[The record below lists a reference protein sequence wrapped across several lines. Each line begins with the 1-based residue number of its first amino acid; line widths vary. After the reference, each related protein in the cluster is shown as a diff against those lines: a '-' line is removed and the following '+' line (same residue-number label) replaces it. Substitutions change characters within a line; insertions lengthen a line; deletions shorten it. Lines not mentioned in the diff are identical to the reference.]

1 MATASA
7 RMMISKKLLLK
18 EYDEHTTIKR
28 QQMST
33 GDENSQPEGEG
44 RRLSSEMVMVITRA
58 TRNETKTAQEKL
70 L

>member
-1 MATASA
+1 
-7 RMMISKKLLLK
+7 MMISKKLLLK

-44 RRLSSEMVMVITRA
+44 RRLSRARCTAGDHARHKKNKNTSTRKA
-58 TRNETKTAQEKL
+58 FIIKE
-70 L
+70 